1 MSTKPDFVIYDRDGR
16 LAVAVGLRA
25 QRVTTSRWAAEML
38 HNLVT
43 LGGPGPFR
51 GAPFLILA
59 TLDRVY
65 IWKEPHAA
73 DEPVPADYELD
84 AETVF
89 APYLGNVRWRL
100 QEIGR
105 DAFELVVMSW
115 LSDLILQAPGA
126 PQLRLEG
133 SGLLEAT
140 KDGRIEDLIA
150 A

>member
-16 LAVAVGLRA
+16 LAVAVGVMAR
-25 QRVTTSRWAAEML
+25 RVTSSRWAAETRR
-38 HNLVT
+38 NLVT

-51 GAPFLILA
+51 GASFLILA

-73 DEPVPADYELD
+73 DEPAPPDYELD
-84 AETVF
+84 AELIF
-89 APYLGNVRWRL
+89 APYLGNTRWRL
-100 QEIGR
+100 EEIGR

-115 LSDLILQAPGA
+115 LNDLILQAPGA
-126 PQLRLEG
+126 PHVRLEG
-133 SGLLEAT
+133 LAFFEAT
-140 KDGRIEDLIA
+140 KDGRIEDSIA

>member
-1 MSTKPDFVIYDRDGR
+1 MRR
-16 LAVAVGLRA
+16 
-25 QRVTTSRWAAEML
+25 
-38 HNLVT
+38 NLVT

-65 IWKEPHAA
+65 IWKEAHAA

-84 AETVF
+84 AEMVF
-89 APYLGNVRWRL
+89 TPYLGSSGRRL

-126 PQLRLEG
+126 PLVRLEG
-133 SGLLEAT
+133 SGLLEAA